1 MSQSVKK
8 GKICDKNLAKL
19 TFFRFFDNP
28 LSKQSYFLKNLTF
41 SGCFELFTKIKMGSG
56 TSFLG
61 FTALRENLENQG
73 KIWKIWQIMENLEN
87 SGKFLGKS
95 YSTQGKPREKI
106 YTSIK
111 LVETITCGS

>member
-1 MSQSVKK
+1 MGDLSQSVKK

-19 TFFRFFDNP
+19 AFFRVFDNP

-41 SGCFELFTKIKMGSG
+41 NGCFELFTKIKMGSG
-56 TSFLG
+56 TSFSG
-61 FTALRENLENQG
+61 FTAFRENLENEG

-95 YSTQGKPREKI
+95 
-106 YTSIK
+106 
-111 LVETITCGS
+111 